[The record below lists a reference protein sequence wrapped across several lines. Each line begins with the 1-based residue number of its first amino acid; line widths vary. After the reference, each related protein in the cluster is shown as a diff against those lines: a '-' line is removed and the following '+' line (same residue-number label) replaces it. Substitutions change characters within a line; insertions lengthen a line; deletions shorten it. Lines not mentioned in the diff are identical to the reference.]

1 MPSPAALAALASL
14 ILPVISLPQP
24 FVNMMTPVMPTY
36 SSQTKAQGDRS
47 LAVGRFPDRLELLRP
62 SLDNNLVSYSV
73 TTESLS
79 GNYTFAASDVLATI
93 SQRWLGEFMRMYPN
107 VTFNIHAPYAGSLG
121 ALELVKGNLQGVFV
135 SRELKPTDVSGF
147 KDAFGYD
154 PTSVP
159 IAGGSYRQFGFL
171 DAISF
176 ITHKDNP
183 IESLSFKQLDSI
195 FSSTRNCG
203 GNSIGKW
210 GDVGV
215 NGTLADK
222 DINIYGIT
230 PWNGFEEFVRQ
241 KVLSCGGK
249 RGEWRSGEDTNT
261 TKKDPHVTW
270 EETVF
275 NVSRL
280 VSEDPT
286 AIGYTG
292 LAYVDSPVK
301 VLGVS
306 TTDDGPV
313 IAPTYENVAL
323 ADWPLSRVIYFNTNT
338 DPKAGMDPVL
348 RELQKFV
355 ISKEGQKLL
364 LDQGVFLPLRKF
376 QQDSSSKM
384 LS

>member
-14 ILPVISLPQP
+14 ILPVIGLPQP
-24 FVNMMTPVMPTY
+24 LVNMMTPVMPTY

-107 VTFNIHAPYAGSLG
+107 ITFNIHAPYAGSLG

-210 GDVGV
+210 GD
-215 NGTLADK
+215 
-222 DINIYGIT
+222 
-230 PWNGFEEFVRQ
+230 

-275 NVSRL
+275 NISRL

-286 AIGYTG
+286 AIGYAG

-301 VLGVS
+301 VLG
-306 TTDDGPV
+306 
-313 IAPTYENVAL
+313 
-323 ADWPLSRVIYFNTNT
+323 PLSRVMYFNTNT
-338 DPKAGMDPVL
+338 DPNVGMDPVL

-355 ISKEGQKLL
+355 ISKEGPKLL
-364 LDQGVFLPLRKF
+364 LHQGVFLPLRKF